1 MIFLGLQSW
10 QENRDENNINFWPI
24 DLADPFFRHQLVS
37 RYSVG

>member
-1 MIFLGLQSW
+1 MALSFLLPTFYYLQ
-10 QENRDENNINFWPI
+10 WPI